1 TPDGVAVLT
10 TVAGADCA
18 PAPFTYGQSAGLSVW
33 RFSSPT
39 TPDGVAVLT
48 TVAGADCAP
57 VCLLLI
63 TESPL
68 GSPFLFFEGLF

>member
-1 TPDGVAVLT
+1 SSSAVRTGTSGV
-10 TVAGADCA
+10 
-18 PAPFTYGQSAGLSVW
+18 QSSVV
-33 RFSSPT
+33 RTT
-39 TPDGVAVLT
+39 TPDGVVVLT
-48 TVAGADCAP
+48 IVAGADCAP